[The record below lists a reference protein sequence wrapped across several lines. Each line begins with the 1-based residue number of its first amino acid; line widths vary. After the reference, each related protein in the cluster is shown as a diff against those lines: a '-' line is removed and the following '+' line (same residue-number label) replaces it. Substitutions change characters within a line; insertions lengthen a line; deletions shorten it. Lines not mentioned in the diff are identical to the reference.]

1 VRSRGLV
8 FARAFVLSA
17 LAFGFAAARARAFQ
31 NPDAFAADP
40 TQAGGGGRYFTG
52 GPLDAYTCEV
62 CHRPAQSPAVQI
74 FGLPPKG
81 YLSGGMYRVTI
92 DWPDDLARVALTM
105 EMTDRTGRAVG
116 TWSDPDPATLT
127 PADLCTLATDSP
139 IPTRAI
145 EAPGPRT
152 IISAIDCGQHQITLN
167 WTAPSVLN
175 PLSPAQLPD
184 AMLNGA
190 LVVSNTKGN
199 IDGDSSATFQ
209 RSLAAPGA
217 PEVEHTDVAAH
228 CQVRRVQ
235 GTTGSRASAFGCAW
249 FALVA
254 LCARRRRRSRLP

>member
-1 VRSRGLV
+1 VRARRV
-8 FARAFVLSA
+8 RFARLLAFVGAVLS
-17 LAFGFAAARARAFQ
+17 LTAARVRAFQ

-52 GPLDAYTCEV
+52 GPLDAYTCDV
-62 CHRPAQSPAVQI
+62 CHRPEETPLVQVL
-74 FGLPPKG
+74 GLPPKG
-81 YLSGGMYRVTI
+81 YLSGGLYRVTI

-152 IISAIDCGQHQITLN
+152 IISAIDCGEHQITLN
-167 WTAPSVLN
+167 WTAPSVIN

-199 IDGDSSATFQ
+199 IAGDSAATFQ
-209 RSLAAPGA
+209 RNLAGPGA
-217 PEVEHTDVAAH
+217 PVVEQTDVAAH
-228 CQVRRVQ
+228 CQIRVAR
-235 GTTGSRASAFGCAW
+235 GSDGAGVFALVFGCA
-249 FALVA
+249 ASVVLR
-254 LCARRRRRSRLP
+254 ARRRRKLRV

>member
-1 VRSRGLV
+1 MRAFATV
-8 FARAFVLSA
+8 FALLGLAAPRAH
-17 LAFGFAAARARAFQ
+17 AFQ

-52 GPLDAYTCEV
+52 GPLDAYTCDV
-62 CHRPAQSPAVQI
+62 CHRPEQTPLVRVL
-74 FGLPPKG
+74 GLPPKG
-81 YLSGGMYRVTI
+81 YLSGGLYRVTI

-167 WTAPSVLN
+167 WTAPSVIN

-199 IDGDSSATFQ
+199 IDGDSAATFQ
-209 RSLAAPGA
+209 RNLAGPGA
-217 PEVEHTDVAAH
+217 PVLEQTDVAAH
-228 CQVRRVQ
+228 CQIHSVR
-235 GTTGSRASAFGCAW
+235 GSGGGRMFGFVLACAAFAV
-249 FALVA
+249 LR
-254 LCARRRRRSRLP
+254 ARRRRGQNKPRTASSS